1 MTWYLDSQLC
11 DCRRI
16 ILKNIRR
23 DVRIGAYEYEKTAPQ
38 PVIFNLELFVKTHDE
53 NDRLDNAY
61 NYDIAV
67 QIIDRFVAGQHIALQ
82 ETLVEAIAQ
91 ELLQDN
97 RVIAVVVRS
106 EKTQAYETVESAG
119 IEIFRKKIL

>member
-106 EKTQAYETVESAG
+106 EKTQA
-119 IEIFRKKIL
+119 